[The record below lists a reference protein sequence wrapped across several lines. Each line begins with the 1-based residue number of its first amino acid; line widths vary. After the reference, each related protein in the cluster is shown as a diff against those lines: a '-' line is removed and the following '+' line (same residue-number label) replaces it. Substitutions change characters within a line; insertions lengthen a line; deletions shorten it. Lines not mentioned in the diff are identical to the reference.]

1 MLFLWVGTL
10 ASGYLKWTNQAPE
23 ALEAYRD
30 PLGLGEAGRGPSPSG
45 FKGAGRS
52 NLALNERQETQSS
65 MAAALSPEPC
75 GGGSIYDSPAASAGP
90 TDAGG
95 GTPGI
100 GNIYDGHW

>member
-10 ASGYLKWTNQAPE
+10 AAGYLKWTNQAPE
-23 ALEAYRD
+23 ALEACRD

-75 GGGSIYDSPAASAGP
+75 GGGSIYDSPAASDGP

-100 GNIYDGHW
+100 GNIYDGNW